1 MSLKNIA
8 ATVLI
13 SAATALGSVFLYSQF
28 TPKPDASIPA
38 LAKVPV
44 NYVSYTGP
52 SASAGPADFEE
63 AASIAS
69 PASVHIRTKTRPKEI
84 SDNQAQGYN
93 PFGNMFGGNDPFSQF
108 FGHGG
113 GRYYIPGQQAAG
125 SGVLI
130 SDDGYIVTCNH
141 VVDGADSVTVTLN
154 NRDTYTAKV
163 VGRDPNTDLALL
175 KIKANHLPYILFGN
189 SDDVKVGQWVLAVG
203 YPLNLETTVTAGIVS
218 AKSRDIGVND
228 DGVNPV
234 ESFIQTDA
242 AVNPGNSGGAL
253 VNTEGQ
259 LIGITSAI
267 ASPTGS
273 YAGYAYAI
281 PVNLVKKA
289 VNDLLKYGT
298 VQRAFL
304 GVSLPNVNN
313 PAYRASLTNRMP
325 DKGVEISGV
334 EPDGGAATA
343 GMKAGD
349 VILTINGAQVNT
361 EPELMETV
369 AGFRPGD
376 RVNVTFLR
384 NGEKHAITVTLRN
397 KNGTT
402 DIVRTTVLDELGAN
416 FQSLSPGQASKL
428 GISGGVQVE
437 NIGSGIIREQT
448 DMQPGF
454 IITKVGKYPVTNLA
468 GLQSAIEKQS
478 SNVQVEG
485 IYPDQDGVFYYG
497 LNNIKNPSR

>member
-1 MSLKNIA
+1 MKIKNIA

-28 TPKPDASIPA
+28 KGKPDAGVPV

-44 NYVSYTGP
+44 NYVSYSGP

-63 AASIAS
+63 AAGIAS
-69 PASVHIRTKTRPKEI
+69 PATVHIRTKTRPKEI
-84 SDNQAQGYN
+84 SNNMPHQ
-93 PFGNMFGGNDPFSQF
+93 PFGDLFGDNDPFSQF

-125 SGVLI
+125 SGVLV

-141 VVDGADSVTVTLN
+141 VVDGADTVTVTLN
-154 NRDTYTAKV
+154 NRDTYTARV
-163 VGRDPNTDLALL
+163 IGRDPNTDLALL
-175 KIKANHLPYILFGN
+175 KIHASHLPYIIFGN

-304 GVSLPNVNN
+304 GVSLPNLEN
-313 PAYRASLTNRMP
+313 PAYRASLTNPMP
-325 DKGVEISGV
+325 EKGVQIMGV
-334 EPDGGAATA
+334 EPGGGAAAA

-349 VILTINGAQVNT
+349 VILSVNGVDVNT
-361 EPELMETV
+361 EPELMELI
-369 AGFRPGD
+369 AGYRPGD

-384 NGEKHAITVTLRN
+384 GGDKESLNITLRN
-397 KNGTT
+397 KNGNTG
-402 DIVRTTVLDELGAN
+402 IVRTTILDELGAN
-416 FQSLSPGQASKL
+416 FQTLSPAQASKL
-428 GISGGVQVE
+428 GISGGVQVQ

-454 IITKVGKYPVTNLA
+454 IITKVGNYPVTDVASLR
-468 GLQSAIEKQS
+468 SAIEKQS
-478 SNVQVEG
+478 GNVQVEG

>member
-1 MSLKNIA
+1 MKIKNIA

-13 SAATALGSVFLYSQF
+13 SAATALASVFVYGKYSD
-28 TPKPDASIPA
+28 KPRAGIA
-38 LAKVPV
+38 GLAKIPV
-44 NYVSYTGP
+44 NYVRYS
-52 SASAGPADFEE
+52 GPAASGAPANFEE
-63 AASIAS
+63 AASIAT
-69 PASVHIRTKTRPKEI
+69 PAAVHIMTKTNPRQI
-84 SDNQAQGYN
+84 SNNLPRGNN
-93 PFGNMFGGNDPFSQF
+93 PLGNLFGDNDPFSQF

-141 VVDGADSVTVTLN
+141 VVDGADEVTVTLN
-154 NRDTYTAKV
+154 NRETYKAKV
-163 VGRDPNTDLALL
+163 IGRDPNTDLAVL
-175 KIKANHLPYILFGN
+175 KIEAKHLPYILFGN
-189 SDDVKVGQWVLAVG
+189 SSEVKVGQWVLAVG

-304 GVSLPNVNN
+304 GVSLPNLNN
-313 PAYRASLTNRMP
+313 PAYRTAESSNLPEN
-325 DKGVEISGV
+325 GVLISGV
-334 EPDGGAATA
+334 EPGGGAQAA
-343 GMKAGD
+343 GMMAGD
-349 VILTINGAQVNT
+349 VIISVNGDPVNT
-361 EPELMETV
+361 QPELLEII
-369 AGFRPGD
+369 AGYRPGD
-376 RVNVTFLR
+376 KATITFLR
-384 NGEKHAITVTLRN
+384 NGTQHTTPVILRN
-397 KNGTT
+397 KSGNTS
-402 DIVRTTVLDELGAN
+402 VVKTTVLDALGAN
-416 FQSLSPGQASKL
+416 FETLTPAESSKL
-428 GISGGVQVE
+428 GISGGVRVD

-454 IITKVGKYPVTNLA
+454 IVTKVGKYPVTDVES
-468 GLQSAIEKQS
+468 LQSAIEKQS

-485 IYPDQDGVFYYG
+485 IYPNQDGVFYYG
-497 LNNIKNPSR
+497 LNNIR